1 MSDQPT
7 LATLKT
13 TSPVGPTHPDP
24 ANIPAAPT
32 VGDLEVPVR
41 LRSFVNSVVAN
52 PDQPF
57 TPDADFIPVLQR
69 AVNMLEKRG
78 LTAPWR
84 RSYSGSGENKGWSV
98 YAGNDLIAYLGGDD
112 TFGQAVDA
120 MVLAHNK
127 ALGYV
132 E

>member
-13 TSPVGPTHPDP
+13 TSPVGPVHPDP
-24 ANIPAAPT
+24 SNAPAAPSI
-32 VGDLEVPVR
+32 GDLQVPIL
-41 LRSFVNSVVAN
+41 LRAYAKNAADKPGEAVTLDVNFV
-52 PDQPF
+52 P
-57 TPDADFIPVLQR
+57 TLQR
-69 AVNMLEKRG
+69 AVAMLEKRG

-84 RSYSGSGENKGWSV
+84 RTYSGSGENKGWSV
-98 YAGNDLIAYLGGDD
+98 YAGNDLVAYLGGDD
-112 TFGQAVDA
+112 SFGQAVDEL
-120 MVLAHNK
+120 VLAHNK

>member
-13 TSPVGPTHPDP
+13 TSPVGPTHPDLSS
-24 ANIPAAPT
+24 APPPPSI
-32 VGDLEVPVR
+32 GDLHVPVL
-41 LRSFVNSVVAN
+41 LRGYVKNVVDN
-52 PDQPF
+52 PGKPF
-57 TPDADFIPVLQR
+57 TPDADFVPSIQR
-69 AVNMLEKRG
+69 AIAMLEKRG

-98 YAGNDLIAYLGGDD
+98 YAGTELIAYLGGDD

-120 MVLAHNK
+120 LVLAHNK

>member
-24 ANIPAAPT
+24 SNAPSAPT
-32 VGDLEVPVR
+32 IGDLYVPVL
-41 LRSFVNSVVAN
+41 LRGYVKTVTDN
-52 PDQPF
+52 PGQPF
-57 TPDADFIPVLQR
+57 TPDADFVPTVQR
-69 AVNMLEKRG
+69 AVAMLEKRG

-84 RSYSGSGENKGWSV
+84 RTYSGSGENKGWSV
-98 YAGNDLIAYLGGDD
+98 YAGNDLVAYLGGDD
-112 TFGQAVDA
+112 SFGQAVDEL
-120 MVLAHNK
+120 VLAHNK